1 MQKKPIILVL
11 VKPFWMYPKH
21 KPKMD
26 TIKAFENVAEVHYW
40 HDDGDIRDIIQNIQ
54 VKPDFIFHYD
64 IAWNY
69 GLSPKIDGLRDVEIP
84 KGCYVIDLHWRP
96 EERKKYIEENKIDLV
111 FSATMHPFLRV
122 FPEYEDKLRW
132 LPWAINPDVMK
143 DWKLDK
149 SIDALLMGLVYVSK
163 ANQGKHQ
170 LPIKVPSK
178 GRYAF
183 RDAVFNEM
191 RDDPRFV
198 FHPHPGH
205 LVRQS
210 NHLMVNKKYAK
221 ELNRSKIFYTCGSR
235 SEVGGVAVLK
245 FFEAPACNTLLL
257 AETNE
262 DVEALGFVD
271 GENFVACTTENILE
285 KTAYYL
291 ANEEE
296 RVRITR
302 NGHQLVH
309 ANHNNQKRAEQFLRY
324 ISPLLDESII

>member
-1 MQKKPIILVL
+1 
-11 VKPFWMYPKH
+11 
-21 KPKMD
+21 MD
-26 TIKAFENVAEVHYW
+26 TIKALEKVAEVHYW
-40 HDDGDIRDIIQNIQ
+40 HVDGHIKEILQKLQ
-54 VKPDFIFHYD
+54 VNPDFIFHYD
-64 IAWNY
+64 IAWDY
-69 GLSPKIDGLRDVEIP
+69 CLAPKIDGLRDVEIP
-84 KGCYVIDLHWRP
+84 TGCYVIDLHWRP
-96 EERKKYIEENKIDLV
+96 EERKKYIEENNIDLI
-111 FSATMHPFLRV
+111 FSATRHPFLHV
-122 FPEYEDKLRW
+122 FPEYEAKLRW
-132 LPWAINPDVMK
+132 LPWAINPEVMK

-149 SIDALLMGLVYVSK
+149 TIDALLMGLVYVDK
-163 ANQGKHQ
+163 TNQGKHQ
-170 LPIKVPSK
+170 IPIKVPIK

-183 RDAVFNEM
+183 RDAVFNEL

-205 LVRQS
+205 LVKRS
-210 NHLMVNKKYAK
+210 NHLMINKRYAK
-221 ELNRSKIFYTCGSR
+221 ELNQSKIFYTCGSR
-235 SEVGGVAVLK
+235 IEAGGVAVLK

-271 GENFVACTTENILE
+271 GENFVACTTDNISE

-296 RVRITR
+296 RARIAR
-302 NGHQLVH
+302 NGYQLVH